1 MKVRLSQPMSDLLL
15 SKTAN
20 CRYPLITS
28 GRLIIPVGG
37 LREPSLFHWSR
48 IKPTRPN
55 STRVATP
62 YLILPLSRM
71 VILLC
76 CPSTGIPQYL
86 PSNPNFRLSS
96 QSTLSVSK
104 FVGPT
109 SPIPRG
115 IRQTCLSIP
124 TTENSTTP
132 LRVASLSTCWH
143 NSEPLDSRGL
153 PLGCTACF
161 VSAPNCE
168 CDQGGAT
175 NGNGYSPRKMG
186 NELTRS
192 EMDTYVSLSV
202 ISKRKVG
209 GNAGLL

>member
-96 QSTLSVSK
+96 
-104 FVGPT
+104 
-109 SPIPRG
+109 
-115 IRQTCLSIP
+115 
-124 TTENSTTP
+124 
-132 LRVASLSTCWH
+132 
-143 NSEPLDSRGL
+143 
-153 PLGCTACF
+153 
-161 VSAPNCE
+161 
-168 CDQGGAT
+168 
-175 NGNGYSPRKMG
+175 
-186 NELTRS
+186 
-192 EMDTYVSLSV
+192 
-202 ISKRKVG
+202 
-209 GNAGLL
+209 